1 MTKTIPTGK
10 IKLSQLLSPRTYEK
24 GKAKK
29 RSVSDGSRQER
40 EPTLRVYGQLMTRLQ
55 RESPELQKIPFD
67 SIVVYPLDS
76 EKKSPRKQVREAVYL
91 GDVVDALDRSSGRV
105 YLAAR
110 LLELR
115 HSTLKAIINRSDAVG
130 EFLREVIEGI
140 EGELIDDI
148 EMGLI
153 KCCRNLEDWAIK
165 FFLSSKAKSRGYGGT
180 TSEAK
185 ATIIVGGDV
194 PQNEYS

>member
-1 MTKTIPTGK
+1 MTKTAPTEK
-10 IKLSQLLSPRTYEK
+10 IKLSRLLSPRAYEK

-29 RSVSDGSRQER
+29 TTVSDGSRQER

-55 RESPELQKIPFD
+55 RESPQLQKVPFD

-76 EKKSPRKQVREAVYL
+76 EKKSPRKQIKESVYL

-140 EGELIDDI
+140 EGELIDKVEI
-148 EMGLI
+148 GLL
-153 KCCRNLEDWAIK
+153 KCCDNLEDWAIK
-165 FFLSSKAKSRGYGGT
+165 FFLSTKGKSRGYGST
-180 TSEAK
+180 TTEAK